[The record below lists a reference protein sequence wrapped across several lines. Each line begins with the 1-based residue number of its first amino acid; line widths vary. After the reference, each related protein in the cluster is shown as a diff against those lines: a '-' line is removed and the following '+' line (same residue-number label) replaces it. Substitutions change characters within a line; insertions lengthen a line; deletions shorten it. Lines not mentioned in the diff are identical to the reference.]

1 MYSHLLSTKLSA
13 DLLLGID
20 MGEEQDKTVSDNLG
34 RFIDTTTD

>member
-1 MYSHLLSTKLSA
+1 MYSHLPSTRLAA

-20 MGEEQDKTVSDNLG
+20 MGEEQDKTVSDHLR